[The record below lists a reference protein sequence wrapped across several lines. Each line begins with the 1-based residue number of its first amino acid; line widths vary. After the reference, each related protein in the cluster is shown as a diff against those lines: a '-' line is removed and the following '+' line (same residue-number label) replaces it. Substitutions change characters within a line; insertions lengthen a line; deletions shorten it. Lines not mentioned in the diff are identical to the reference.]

1 MIKIPG
7 FPVIIACIIVSPVL
21 LQGCSAGKVASQGSA
36 QLRPSWI
43 ANRPT
48 PPGYYVGIGYAT
60 KAKGENYTAIA
71 KENALN
77 DLVNTISVRVTSTT
91 SLSQFQRDLV
101 FREEYES
108 LVKTSTNT
116 QINDYQIVD
125 AWENEDDYW
134 IYIRLSRQQYLDE
147 INQKK
152 ENARRQAIDFY
163 NRGLKFEDSR
173 SFTNALQMYLRG
185 LISMQEYLGESLAV
199 QKSGQITLLDNELIS
214 RIQNLFNMVSLTTKQ
229 DNYQV
234 KLPLEAPLYFDVKV
248 LNNANRPIEGFPL
261 RGEFSRGKG
270 DLLPDTQTNSSGE
283 AVCALTAISSSE
295 PTQTLVVR
303 PDISRLL
310 QTNQLSPISRLI
322 FQQFK
327 LPAVRV
333 KFSIEKPVIFVST
346 REMGFDNAAESV
358 LTQSLQ
364 ALLNQSGFKL
374 AKSKEEA
381 AIFIEMEASAKKGPV
396 RSNIYISY
404 LSIRIK
410 ALDAATSKQLYVSRS
425 KEFRGYSS
433 SYERALEEAYQ
444 RTQKEMENQLID
456 ELTTAILQ

>member
-1 MIKIPG
+1 MNIPG
-7 FPVIIACIIVSPVL
+7 FPVIIACIIILPAL
-21 LQGCSAGKVASQGSA
+21 LQGCSAGKVASQSSA
-36 QLRPSWI
+36 QPRPSWI

-60 KAKGENYTAIA
+60 KAEGKNYTAIA

-116 QINDYQIVD
+116 QINDYQVVD
-125 AWENEDDYW
+125 AWENENDYW

-147 INQKK
+147 INRKK

-173 SFTNALQMYLRG
+173 SSTDALQMYLRG
-185 LISMQEYLGESLAV
+185 LISIQEYLGESLVIQQA
-199 QKSGQITLLDNELIS
+199 GETYLLDNELIS
-214 RIQNLFNMVSLTTKQ
+214 RVQNLFNTIALTPEQ
-229 DNYQV
+229 NNYQV
-234 KLPLEAPLYFDVKV
+234 KVPLKAPLYFDIEVSTHT
-248 LNNANRPIEGFPL
+248 NQPIEGFPL
-261 RGEFSRGKG
+261 SGTFSRGKG

-283 AVCALTAISSSE
+283 AVFALTAISSAE
-295 PTQTLVVR
+295 PTQTLVIR

-310 QTNQLSPISRLI
+310 QSTSLSPISRLI

-333 KFSIEKPVIFVST
+333 KFRVEKPVIFVSA
-346 REMGFDNAAESV
+346 REKGFNNAAESV
-358 LTQSLQ
+358 LTQRLQ
-364 ALLNQSGFKL
+364 ALLNQSGFEL
-374 AKSKEEA
+374 AESKDQA
-381 AIFIEMEASAKKGPV
+381 TVFIEMDASAKKGPV

-404 LSIRIK
+404 LNVRIK

-444 RTQKEMENQLID
+444 RTQKEMEDQLI
-456 ELTTAILQ
+456 EALTTAILQ